1 MSSWECTRTL
11 VGASIY
17 FSAEPAGKSL
27 SALPPVRAL
36 PSARNNILGGIAM
49 VIAYDAVPNTATSV
63 APRRQV
69 QPGLTK
75 LRELDCRRCDTRL
88 IMGHYEPTCPCCGNA
103 DYSNT
108 RDMAP
113 RWQRRSIVSSATR
126 NVFRYVGDSVHLAE
140 TLTYAELVRQRNRA
154 VYAVDCPFCQEAME
168 ETSLSGMRP
177 EAREH
182 RFRCPAGHRVSLV
195 PTSRGMLGWR

>member
-1 MSSWECTRTL
+1 MSSWECSHTL
-11 VGASIY
+11 IGVSTC
-17 FSAEPAGKSL
+17 FSAEPASKSL
-27 SALPPVRAL
+27 SALPPIRAL

-49 VIAYDAVPNTATSV
+49 VIAYDAAPNTATSV

-69 QPGLTK
+69 QPSPTK
-75 LRELDCRRCDTRL
+75 IRELDCHRCDTKL

-113 RWQRRSIVSSATR
+113 RWQRTSMVSSATR
-126 NVFRYVGDSVHLAE
+126 NVIRYVGDSVHLTE
-140 TLTYAELVRQRNRA
+140 TLIYAELVRQRNRA
-154 VYAVDCPFCQEAME
+154 VYAVNCPFCQEAME

-182 RFRCPAGHRVSLV
+182 RFRCPVGHRVSLV